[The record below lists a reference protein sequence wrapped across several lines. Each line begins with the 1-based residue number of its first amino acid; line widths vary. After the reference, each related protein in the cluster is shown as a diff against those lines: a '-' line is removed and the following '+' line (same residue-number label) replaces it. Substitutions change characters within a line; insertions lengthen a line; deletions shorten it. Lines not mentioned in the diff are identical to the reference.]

1 MAARQPLELRVHRAR
16 RHHEHAHEERQQH
29 HQHHH
34 RHLGEQQLELLK
46 KVKTMED
53 LKEVPQVWLFKD
65 GISLQ
70 RSNLM

>member
-1 MAARQPLELRVHRAR
+1 MVFPAFFPRGIPTFAIASDEVRVR
-16 RHHEHAHEERQQH
+16 RSEK
-29 HQHHH
+29 
-34 RHLGEQQLELLK
+34 EQQLELLK